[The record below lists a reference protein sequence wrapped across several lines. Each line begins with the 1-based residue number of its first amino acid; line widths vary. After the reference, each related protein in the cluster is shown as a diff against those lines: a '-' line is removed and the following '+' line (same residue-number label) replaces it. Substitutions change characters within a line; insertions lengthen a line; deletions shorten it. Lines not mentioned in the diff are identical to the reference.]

1 MLTLSLSLPIGCAN
15 QKYQAKPLD
24 PAQTTSKLLNK
35 DASSSGFQQYLSK
48 QGYLASQLPFA
59 DWGLDE
65 LTWCALYYRSKLD
78 LAKAQL
84 ALANSAIHSANQK
97 ANPTLNANL
106 ARSNQANG
114 DIRPWAYGLN
124 VEIPIEIGNKRQL
137 RVEEAQNLAEV
148 ARMDVAETAWQ
159 LRSQIANDLI
169 DYHENQANTQLLTE
183 ELTIQNSIV
192 AMLQARLAQ
201 GLISTTE
208 LHAAQ
213 LLQQKTQF
221 SFNSEQ
227 TKTPELR
234 AKLAADVGLSAE
246 KFASFKLKPLA
257 IESTINLHSALLD
270 APAKAKELQQSAL
283 LNRIDIRRSLA
294 KYAAAESKIK
304 LEVAK
309 QTPDIS
315 LSPGLAFEF
324 GDSIWSLGFSSL
336 LQILNKNI
344 ALNQAL
350 IAEATQLREVEGAQF
365 EALQAQIIADISQ
378 HYARITASKQNLKQ
392 AKTGYSA
399 QLAQMQK
406 LQKQLN
412 AGLIDRLQLTQSSLN
427 NVIHQQQVTSA
438 QFAVLRA
445 SAAIENSMHIPIF
458 IDKNQ

>member
-1 MLTLSLSLPIGCAN
+1 MVSLSLFIGCAN
-15 QKYQAKPLD
+15 QKYQAKPLE
-24 PAQTTSKLLNK
+24 PAQTTVKLLNK
-35 DASSSGFQQYLSK
+35 DASSSGFQQYLIK
-48 QGYLASQLPFA
+48 QGYTASQLPFA

-65 LTWCALYYRSKLD
+65 LTWCALYYHSKLD

-84 ALANSAIHSANQK
+84 ALANSAIHSAHQK

-106 ARSNQANG
+106 SRSNQANG

-159 LRSQIANDLI
+159 LRSQIASDLI
-169 DYHENQANTQLLTE
+169 DYHENQANTRLLAE

-221 SFNSEQ
+221 SFNSELA
-227 TKTPELR
+227 KMPELR

-246 KFASFKLKPLA
+246 KFASFKLKPLD
-257 IESTINLHSALLD
+257 IESTINQHSALLD
-270 APAKAKELQQSAL
+270 GPAKAIELQRSAL

-336 LQILNKNI
+336 LQILNKNN
-344 ALNQAL
+344 ALNQSL

-378 HYARITASKQNLKQ
+378 HYARITAGKESLKQ

-412 AGLIDRLQLTQSSLN
+412 AGLVDRLQLTQSSLN
-427 NVIHQQQVTSA
+427 NVINLQQVTSA

-445 SAAIENSMHIPIF
+445 GAAIENSMNITIF